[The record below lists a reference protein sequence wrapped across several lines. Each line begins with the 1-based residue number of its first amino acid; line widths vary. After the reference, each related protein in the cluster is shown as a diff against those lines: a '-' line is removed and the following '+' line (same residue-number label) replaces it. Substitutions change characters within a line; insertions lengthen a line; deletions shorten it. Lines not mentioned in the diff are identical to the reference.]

1 MRPRHRTPLGG
12 SVQMAAVALVFAT
25 VAFSFTTTGRAFA
38 HAHYDHSTPSIG
50 QVLAAAPQRIDIYTD
65 SEMRKL
71 ADANHISVT
80 AADGSAVDDGITV
93 LDDANRQHFSVGLQ
107 PNLPEGRYVVS
118 FKTLSDVDGDTD
130 SGKFSFYVGAG
141 PTDAQK
147 QLDATLNGQPVTI
160 ANPPSNAGSPP
171 VALIAG
177 GGVLALVAIAAGI
190 VALSLRRRSGA
201 AAS

>member
-1 MRPRHRTPLGG
+1 MRHQNGTPSGG
-12 SVQMAAVALVFAT
+12 QIRMATIALFMAVM
-25 VAFSFTTTGRAFA
+25 AFSFATTGPAFA

-50 QVLAAAPQRIDIYTD
+50 QVLATAPQRIDIFTD
-65 SEMRKL
+65 SEMRRV
-71 ADANHISVT
+71 AGANNIAVT
-80 AADGSAVDDGITV
+80 AADGSSVDDGNTV

-107 PNLPEGRYVVS
+107 PDLPNGRYVVS

-130 SGKFSFYVGAG
+130 GGKFSFYVGAG

-160 ANPPSNAGSPP
+160 ANPPSNAGSSP
-171 VALIAG
+171 VALLAA
-177 GGVLALVAIAAGI
+177 GGVLALVLVGAGI
-190 VALSLRRRSGA
+190 VAFSLRRRSGA